1 VEVVAP
7 RLDSECYA
15 TSICCLFGD
24 EGAASLG
31 YEPLGLSVRAGFA
44 LALSDEFSTLRIG
57 H

>member
-1 VEVVAP
+1 
-7 RLDSECYA
+7 
-15 TSICCLFGD
+15 
-24 EGAASLG
+24 LG